1 VEHFVNEDNA
11 SYAARHL
18 TDMRNTVLAAFA
30 ILASGCSAPGLA
42 PEGADEPPPSSRRVP
57 EPADGEDWS
66 TKLPPRSE
74 PDPST
79 LESIVAVSD
88 WIIWGPSP
96 TGDVDEGREQLATAD
111 DPREVAP

>member
-1 VEHFVNEDNA
+1 
-11 SYAARHL
+11 
-18 TDMRNTVLAAFA
+18 MRNTVLAAFA

-42 PEGADEPPPSSRRVP
+42 PEAADDPPLSSRRIP
-57 EPADGEDWS
+57 EPAEGEDWS

-79 LESIVAVSD
+79 LGVSD

-96 TGDVDEGREQLATAD
+96 TGDVGDGCEQLATAD